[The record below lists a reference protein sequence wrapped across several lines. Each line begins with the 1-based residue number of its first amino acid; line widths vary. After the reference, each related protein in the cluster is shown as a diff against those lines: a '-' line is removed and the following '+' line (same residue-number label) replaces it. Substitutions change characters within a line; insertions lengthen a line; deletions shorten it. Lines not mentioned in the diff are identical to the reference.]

1 MKHFKLMK
9 GMLACLLS
17 LALVVSCFYTGA
29 NAATFSVTKD
39 GKTYVNTVATSGA
52 TAEAPVVISAE
63 TALSGMKTTSGEALE
78 GVEFDAGNQSS
89 SGAGWE
95 YSSTSGFVISSAD
108 AKVDVAVKATSSG
121 SGDVTA
127 AYDPNTDTIVL
138 TAASK
143 KTVYYTVFKKA
154 EGGKVNASKFK
165 NVVLEKKTANSGETT
180 DEYKAVLVLD
190 NKEVINAKATSD
202 LYVYYTTETPATAK
216 TQYVPNFKVNK
227 HDKVKG
233 KVTFDY
239 DKIKPGNNQAAFTL
253 KDGETVVTAD
263 KLIYRASTDDKGKVF
278 GEWKPATELTG
289 SVVAADVASRGKK
302 LVYQFKVV
310 GTSEKRSSD
319 SIKGEVK
326 LQKAV
331 ALKVNYEKATINIK
345 NGFDY
350 TVVTV
355 SGSAEPTADSGEW
368 FTILPYKVDGSA
380 SGLTVPSA
388 DYVYGT
394 QTKTKISGFD
404 AMSLFDGVDADK
416 IYVFARK
423 SATNKKAAGAAS
435 VALELT
441 KPAVAPSFSG
451 ELTVNVDAKKN
462 KTYAKI
468 SDTVKAGGYQYL
480 IVTKDNTDLSA
491 AKWTDLKK
499 DLEIGKANSTVA
511 KRTKNILSKDGNTYV
526 LIRKKGVKNTSLPS
540 EYAWTQ
546 VYEEEVTGASGEK
559 TKTLVWKVVP
569 APEGTSSNSGEESG
583 SGEFTVTI
591 PETFENVKSY
601 TVTDAKGDNVAN
613 GAKVAEDAKI
623 TVTVTLADDVSATGV
638 TVNDI
643 VATFDGKTKTYS
655 ADITVKANIE
665 ISIVVA
671 T

>member
-29 NAATFSVTKD
+29 NAATFKVTKD
-39 GKTYVNTVATSGA
+39 DKSYENEVTTDVTDGS
-52 TAEAPVVISAE
+52 VVVSVE
-63 TALSGMKTTSGEALE
+63 TALSGMKTSSGEALE
-78 GVEFDAGNQSS
+78 GVEFDASTQSA
-89 SGAGWE
+89 SGEGWE
-95 YSSTSGFVISSAD
+95 YSSTSGFIISSAN

-127 AYDPNTDTIVL
+127 AYDQNTDTIVL
-138 TAASK
+138 TASSE

-154 EGGKVNASKFK
+154 EGGKVDASKFK

-368 FTILPYKVDGSA
+368 FTILPYKADGSA

-499 DLEIGKANSTVA
+499 DLEIGNAKSTVA
-511 KRTKNILSKDGNTYV
+511 KGTKNTLSKDGNTYV

-569 APEGTSSNSGEESG
+569 APTGTSSGEESSSGYTIVYHANGG
-583 SGEFTVTI
+583 SGEDISVTSVSAEYTLAANEFEA
-591 PETFENVKSY
+591 PAVEEGETAQVFAGWGTAADTTADKALAPNTE
-601 TVTDAKGDNVAN
+601 
-613 GAKVAEDAKI
+613 
-623 TVTVTLADDVSATGV
+623 VTLVDK
-638 TVNDI
+638 
-643 VATFDGKTKTYS
+643 KTEYYAIWK
-655 ADITVKANIE
+655 DKE
-665 ISIVVA
+665 D
-671 T
+671 

>member
-29 NAATFSVTKD
+29 NAATFKVTKD
-39 GKTYVNTVATSGA
+39 DKSYENEVTTDVTDGS
-52 TAEAPVVISAE
+52 VVVSVE
-63 TALSGMKTTSGEALE
+63 TALSGMKTSSGEALE
-78 GVEFDAGNQSS
+78 GVEFDASTQSA
-89 SGAGWE
+89 SGEGWE
-95 YSSTSGFVISSAD
+95 YSSTSGFIISSAD

-154 EGGKVNASKFK
+154 EGGKVGASKFK

-202 LYVYYTTETPATAK
+202 LYVYYTTETPATAN

-227 HDKVKG
+227 NEKVKG
-233 KVTFDY
+233 KVKFDY
-239 DKIKPGNNQAAFTL
+239 GKIKPGNDQIAFTL
-253 KDGETVVTAD
+253 KNGETEVTAD
-263 KLIYRASTDDKGKVF
+263 KLIYRASTDDKGKKF

-289 SVVAADVASRGKK
+289 SIVAADVASRGKK

-331 ALKVNYEKATINIK
+331 PLKVNYEKATINIK
-345 NGFDY
+345 NGYDY

-355 SGSAEPTADSGEW
+355 SGSAEATADSGEW
-368 FTILPYKVDGSA
+368 FTILPYKADGSA

-423 SATNKKAAGAAS
+423 SATDKKATGAAS

-511 KRTKNILSKDGNTYV
+511 KGTKNTLSKDGNTYV

-546 VYEEEVTGASGEK
+546 VYEEEVTGTSGEK
-559 TKTLVWKVVP
+559 TKTLVWKVVE
-569 APEGTSSNSGEESG
+569 APTGTSSNSGD
-583 SGEFTVTI
+583 TT
-591 PETFENVKSY
+591 KY
-601 TVTDAKGDNVAN
+601 
-613 GAKVAEDAKI
+613 
-623 TVTVTLADDVSATGV
+623 TVTLAAGSVEGATLKSVSGEALEASGYADGTTVEFKVEGVEVGEVGDKVLEVKNGETKLDATEAGV
-638 TVNDI
+638 
-643 VATFDGKTKTYS
+643 YS
-655 ADITVKANIE
+655 VVISKANIE
-665 ISIVVA
+665 ITVTLVA
-671 T
+671 EG